1 MFTSYAQNFE
11 DVMLWRA
18 LRHVDR
24 GFYIDIG
31 AQDPVI
37 DSVSLGFYEQGWRGV
52 HVEPVA
58 AYAQS
63 LREQRPDEVV
73 LQVAVGAHTG
83 MLTMYEIADTGLSTA
98 RREIALGHGD
108 AGFPLDEVQ
117 VECLTLEQVLAP
129 YAARDIHWLKVDVEG
144 FEREA
149 LAGWGPAS
157 RPWIVVVES
166 TLPRTQSESHQ
177 EWESLLIERGYAFA
191 WFDGLNRFYVSGAH
205 PELMPAFQYGPT
217 PFDEFVLSPTS
228 VRADGWRR
236 ESQALVARAA
246 EAERKFE
253 HASWQMRGVEQRLE
267 AALSHGAA
275 AEAHVAAMTKTVS
288 WRITAPLRSLRAALR
303 RESSSRPLL
312 ERLLQFGKGTW
323 AYGRVA
329 PWLRERHP
337 QAWARAKRALLRSSP
352 PARDRAPATGRV
364 SARGLI
370 AHDTETDEGFEAT
383 ATVGSFDARDLTA
396 LIERQV
402 DRRHRA

>member
-1 MFTSYAQNFE
+1 
-11 DVMLWRA
+11 MLWRA
-18 LRHVDR
+18 LRHVER

-58 AYAQS
+58 SYAQS
-63 LREQRPDEVV
+63 LRKQRPDEVV
-73 LQVAVGAHTG
+73 LQVAVGAHRGT
-83 MLTMYEIADTGLSTA
+83 LTLYEVAGTGLSTA

-108 AGFPLDEVQ
+108 AGFPLNEVE

-129 YAARDIHWLKVDVEG
+129 YAARDVHWLKVDVEG
-144 FEREA
+144 FEREV
-149 LAGWGPAS
+149 LAGWGPVS

-177 EWESLLIERGYAFA
+177 EWESVLIERGYGFA
-191 WFDGLNRFYVSGAH
+191 WFDGLNRFYVSDAH
-205 PELMPAFQYGPT
+205 PELMAAFKYGPT
-217 PFDEFVLSPTS
+217 PFDEFVLSATS
-228 VRADGWRR
+228 ARAEGWRR

-246 EAERKFE
+246 DAERKLD
-253 HASWQMRGVEQRLE
+253 HASWQIGGLEQRIE
-267 AALSHGAA
+267 G
-275 AEAHVAAMTKTVS
+275 AEAHIAAMTRTVS

-303 RESSSRPLL
+303 RERSSRPLVL
-312 ERLLQFGKGTW
+312 RLLQFGKATW
-323 AYGRVA
+323 AYGHLA

-352 PARDRAPATGRV
+352 PTGGPALATGSV

-370 AHDTETDEGFEAT
+370 AHDTETDEGFAAT
-383 ATVGSFDARDLTA
+383 ATAGSFDARELTA
-396 LIERQV
+396 LIELQIDRQ
-402 DRRHRA
+402 HRA

>member
-24 GFYIDIG
+24 GFYVDIG

-63 LREQRPDEVV
+63 LRERRPDEVV
-73 LQVAVGAHTG
+73 LQVAVGAHPGT
-83 MLTMYEIADTGLSTA
+83 LSLYEIADTGLSTA
-98 RREIALGHGD
+98 RRDIALGHGD

-144 FEREA
+144 FEREV
-149 LAGWGPAS
+149 LAGWGSAS

-166 TLPRTQSESHQ
+166 TLPRTQFESHQ
-177 EWESLLIERGYAFA
+177 EWEGLLLERGYAFA

-217 PFDEFVLSPTS
+217 PFDEFVLSATS

-246 EAERKFE
+246 EAERKLV
-253 HASWQMRGVEQRLE
+253 HASWQMRGLEQRLE
-267 AALSHGAA
+267 AALAHGAD
-275 AEAHVAAMTKTVS
+275 AEAHIAAMTRTVS

-303 RESSSRPLL
+303 RESPSRPVV
-312 ERLLQFGKGTW
+312 ERSLQFAKGTW
-323 AYGRVA
+323 AYRRVA

-352 PARDRAPATGRV
+352 PARGPAPAIGSV

-370 AHDTETDEGFEAT
+370 AHDTETDEGFAAT
-383 ATVGSFDARDLTA
+383 ATVGSFDARDLTT
-396 LIERQV
+396 LIETQI